1 MRWTNDL
8 PKCETKPIIYILLIV
23 FKLEY
28 LLHKKTATN
37 AMMIPTNNEPAT
49 ESPTNKP
56 SVKESLE
63 IWHIKSNLERF
74 T

>member
-1 MRWTNDL
+1 MLNIYNL
-8 PKCETKPIIYILLIV
+8 PKCETKTTVYILLVV

-28 LLHKKTATN
+28 LLHKKKATN
-37 AMMIPTNNEPAT
+37 VMMIPTNNEPAT
-49 ESPTNKP
+49 ESPTTKP

-63 IWHIKSNLERF
+63 SWHIKSN